1 MSHKQPPGQGVHPS
15 PCRFSVVRSN
25 FEKPGALKS
34 GLSSTHHHHRRCRSS
49 QKTLLLVFCATLFFA
64 LSFTFRLLFNPNSG
78 PTLLTSYYRRHRS
91 GIRSF
96 SDLCRLPIPFSRL
109 STAQNRG
116 LRLDDIHSPHTSPVR
131 QARKPGERPSCSGVR
146 HL

>member
-1 MSHKQPPGQGVHPS
+1 MSHKQHPGQGVHPS

-96 SDLCRLPIPFSRL
+96 SDLCRLPIPFFAVKYRTKSR
-109 STAQNRG
+109 TATR
-116 LRLDDIHSPHTSPVR
+116 RHSFTTHQPGATSPQTRREAFVFR
-131 QARKPGERPSCSGVR
+131 S
-146 HL
+146 